1 AFLMREAPGADS
13 WFITVPTTR
22 SASGSVYWVPGPGTP
37 PKRDGGE
44 TFATI
49 DGAGHPVVA
58 RATRGGDF
66 FYRFHFDLFYLPVLW
81 SRWIVGTCAM
91 FML

>member
-1 AFLMREAPGADS
+1 AYWREALNRWAQPELPAITDPLTVVRGAQAFLMREAPGADS

-49 DGAGHPVVA
+49 DGA
-58 RATRGGDF
+58 
-66 FYRFHFDLFYLPVLW
+66 
-81 SRWIVGTCAM
+81 
-91 FML
+91 